1 MGCFN
6 SKPDDDGQNVA
17 KAASNPLVKGAA
29 KGPYGATAGAG
40 ANAGA
45 GSHLAPDAVARNI
58 STGGV
63 TAVPGRVVWIGHSAG
78 SDRRHVGYDMLYR
91 VLSIYCGAGSGLVVG
106 DVVSRC
112 VPGRPPLRARTI
124 LVAGSQHLASVARG
138 CSGGVLYARPGLEG
152 KYLPDASP
160 AACGG
165 VCGLAAT
172 RMRASGT
179 KTRSW
184 RQTCNATH

>member
-40 ANAGA
+40 GNAGA

-106 DVVSRC
+106 DVVSRWVLALLGC
-112 VPGRPPLRARTI
+112 PLATCAMIRAGANGRDMRPPLAC
-124 LVAGSQHLASVARG
+124 HLCVYPRCSV
-138 CSGGVLYARPGLEG
+138 
-152 KYLPDASP
+152 
-160 AACGG
+160 
-165 VCGLAAT
+165 T
-172 RMRASGT
+172 
-179 KTRSW
+179 
-184 RQTCNATH
+184 